1 MQILEKYSNLQNKLE
16 FFSIL
21 FYNKLIMSV
30 KDRLKKFVKYSNLT
44 VKAFEI
50 SINVSNGYVNN
61 MSKSIGIDK
70 LELVLEKYSNLN
82 LEWLITGKGEMIKS
96 TGLNAAAEQTEIFEK
111 SAPAIKLDTKD
122 ELIMM
127 QKKEINR
134 LEKEI
139 SRLEI
144 ELADCLE
151 QKKHT
156 KVIK

>member
-1 MQILEKYSNLQNKLE
+1 MNRDPINQRFINCVNFLLEHKIYSKKGDIAKKLNIKNAK
-16 FFSIL
+16 FS
-21 FYNKLIMSV
+21 
-30 KDRLKKFVKYSNLT
+30 
-44 VKAFEI
+44 EI
-50 SINVSNGYVNN
+50 
-61 MSKSIGIDK
+61 
-70 LELVLEKYSNLN
+70 LN
-82 LEWLITGKGEMIKS
+82 LRMNVGIEEIIAICEIYNFNLYYILTEKGEMIKS

-111 SAPAIKLDTKD
+111 SATAIKLDPID

>member
-1 MQILEKYSNLQNKLE
+1 MS
-16 FFSIL
+16 SISL
-21 FYNKLIMSV
+21 RIKDLI
-30 KDRLKKFVKYSNLT
+30 DLKKLNISS
-44 VKAFEI
+44 FEKKI
-50 SINVSNGYVNN
+50 DAGNNSIGTIIKRNSNVSGEILSKILNTFLDVNA
-61 MSKSIGIDK
+61 
-70 LELVLEKYSNLN
+70 
-82 LEWLITGKGEMIKS
+82 EWLITGKGEMIKS

-111 SAPAIKLDTKD
+111 SAPAIKLDPID
-122 ELIMM
+122 ELITM